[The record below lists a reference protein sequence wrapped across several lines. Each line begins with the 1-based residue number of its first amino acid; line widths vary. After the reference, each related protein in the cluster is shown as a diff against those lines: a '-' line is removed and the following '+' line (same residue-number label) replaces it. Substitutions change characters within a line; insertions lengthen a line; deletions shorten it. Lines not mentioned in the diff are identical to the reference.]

1 LKKDSLVRLNKI
13 ATIDKEIV
21 LGKLGEIDDNTL
33 NRIDE
38 NLLALFDINR

>member
-38 NLLALFDINR
+38 NLLVLFDINR

>member
-1 LKKDSLVRLNKI
+1 MVRLNKI

-33 NRIDE
+33 NLVDE
-38 NLLALFDINR
+38 NLLVLFDINR